1 MTAHRFFESAIP
13 FFILRSMFAFLVTRG
28 RIHFEVEGEGSWTL
42 HLGNVGEPVSRGLVG
57 LADLEVWFSS
67 AAFDAFV
74 SGTLDPKPA
83 MRRGEF
89 KVKGDVRL
97 LEQLSAIL
105 APPKRGFRQRIA
117 IA

>member
-28 RIHFEVEGEGSWTL
+28 RIHFQVEGEGTWTL
-42 HLGNVGEPVSRGLVG
+42 HLGNVSDPVSRGLSG
-57 LADLEVWFSS
+57 LPDLEVWFSS
-67 AAFDAFV
+67 TAFQSFV

-83 MRRGEF
+83 IKRGDF
-89 KVKGDVRL
+89 RVKGDVRL
-97 LEQLSAIL
+97 LEQLGAIL

-117 IA
+117 VA